1 MSAVAGATG
10 PKYIITISDPIGHY
24 RWTVLEKRK
33 VQLIG
38 GSTYIV
44 SLPKKW
50 VKKVGIR
57 KSSDVAL
64 LGQRNGTLVLVP
76 EVGSLAGRKEESVNV
91 SPRTPAR
98 WVARSIISK
107 YLNGSDRITV
117 VCRGGKLTPVQI
129 SELKKVER
137 KLVGLETVEESES
150 KVILESMLKI
160 GDLEVWKGIARTH
173 MIASLMQKEAIEAL
187 ISRDPS
193 IAENAIRRDDDVDRL
208 YFLGLRQL
216 RQAASNPAVA
226 PSLGLTPIECLD
238 LQSVIKRIEH
248 IADHAQSIAVNVK
261 RLAGSEIDREI
272 LDDLAR
278 INKMAQD
285 IHEGAGKALTQ
296 GDLNLANSVVNQRA
310 RMKEFCSEF
319 RKRLHG
325 IDVSVNVRINA
336 IVESLERIA
345 DYGTDIAEVAINRS
359 AAGCANPRGEGVA
372 GEGHEETGRA
382 QGPTSALVRGANTSQ

>member
-1 MSAVAGATG
+1 M
-10 PKYIITISDPIGHY
+10 
-24 RWTVLEKRK
+24 VLEKRR

-50 VKKVGIR
+50 VRSVGIE
-57 KSSDVAL
+57 KGSDVAL

-76 EVGSLAGRKEESVNV
+76 KVESLAGRKEAAVSV

-98 WVARSIISK
+98 WVARSIISN
-107 YLNGSDRITV
+107 YLNGSDRISV
-117 VCRGGKLTPVQI
+117 VCRGGKLTPVQV

-160 GDLEVWKGIARTH
+160 EDLEVWKGIARTH

-187 ISRDPS
+187 VSRDPS

-216 RQAASNPAVA
+216 RQAASNPAIA

-248 IADHAQSIAVNVK
+248 IADHAESIAVKVGK
-261 RLAGSEIDREI
+261 LVESKIDQEV
-272 LDDLAR
+272 LNDLAR
-278 INKMAQD
+278 ISEMAQD

-296 GDLNLANSVVNQRA
+296 GDPNLANRVVNQRA
-310 RMKEFCSEF
+310 KMKEFCSDF

-359 AAGCANPRGEGVA
+359 AVACADPQGEGLAATGNA
-372 GEGHEETGRA
+372 GTGRA
-382 QGPTSALVRGANTSQ
+382 HIL

>member
-1 MSAVAGATG
+1 M
-10 PKYIITISDPIGHY
+10 
-24 RWTVLEKRK
+24 VLEKRK

-50 VKKVGIR
+50 VKRVGIK
-57 KSSDVAL
+57 KSSDVVL

-76 EVGSLAGRKEESVNV
+76 EAGSVAGRSETAVNV

-98 WVARSIISK
+98 WVARSIISD
-107 YLNGSDRITV
+107 YLNGSDRISV
-117 VCRGGKLTPVQI
+117 VCRGGKLTPTQV

-150 KVILESMLKI
+150 KVVLESMLKI
-160 GDLEVWKGIARTH
+160 EDLEVWKGIARTH

-187 ISRDPS
+187 VSRDPS

-216 RQAASNPAVA
+216 RQAASNPAIA

-248 IADHAQSIAVNVK
+248 IADHAENIALNVGK
-261 RLAGSEIDREI
+261 LVDSRIDQEV

-278 INKMAQD
+278 ISQMAQD
-285 IHEGAGKALTQ
+285 IHEGAGKALTE
-296 GDLNLANSVVNQRA
+296 GDLNLANRVVNQRA

-325 IDVSVNVRINA
+325 TDVSVNVRINA

-359 AAGCANPRGEGVA
+359 AVGCASPQGEDRAGV
-372 GEGHEETGRA
+372 GNER
-382 QGPTSALVRGANTSQ
+382 TSKA